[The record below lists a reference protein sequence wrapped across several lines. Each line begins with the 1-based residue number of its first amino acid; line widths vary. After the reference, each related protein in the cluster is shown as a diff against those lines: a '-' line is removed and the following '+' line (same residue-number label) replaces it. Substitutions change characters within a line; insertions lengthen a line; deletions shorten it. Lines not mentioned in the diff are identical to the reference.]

1 MKENKLT
8 FKSENL
14 VVDYITFKFQDLS
27 NLHQSRIA
35 KCLFQ
40 LGFNSYQQSGKL
52 AKPIQES
59 ILINSKNKYKV
70 LFIEE
75 GPYWKGTTLQFSGFN
90 ATLFYNFVK
99 KELIDWTIFSS
110 GVLSRFDLYYSRQ
123 KTIRDQTSVREF
135 LSNCHDKL
143 ILTNKN
149 VNFEKNSKGLLL
161 KIGNRKSNH
170 YSRIYEGKNFLKF
183 EHEMKGRFLQKY
195 HTLLVQ
201 NRLEEFESH
210 LTQYFLY
217 RFGKILPLNYS
228 YTDWLVIKLRPIRK
242 QSIPQFFLNSEYF
255 QSNHL
260 SILDDRK
267 NFVMLLQFLAYAQHL
282 DFKIDSLGDPP
293 YRTSYRL
300 VSFRIQDFLKFQ
312 NPRVKSTNYYQIKKL
327 KNFFNELQRNSLVT
341 SFTDNQ
347 FRSLVTIPEVRVWK
361 SKKQK
366 NSLIARVW
374 IAEELFYYNYPFLLP
389 DFFRK
394 KNTKDEFEVQFEILK
409 VFCSVSIKKEFFVKE
424 FLDSYSSILSN
435 QRRTKIKKLFI
446 QLVAS
451 LKEHDLI
458 ESNYKIISN
467 GLLVDIDELTTTN
480 IEQGFVIYE
489 KLSL

>member
-1 MKENKLT
+1 M
-8 FKSENL
+8 
-14 VVDYITFKFQDLS
+14 
-27 NLHQSRIA
+27 
-35 KCLFQ
+35 
-40 LGFNSYQQSGKL
+40 
-52 AKPIQES
+52 
-59 ILINSKNKYKV
+59 
-70 LFIEE
+70 
-75 GPYWKGTTLQFSGFN
+75 
-90 ATLFYNFVK
+90 
-99 KELIDWTIFSS
+99 
-110 GVLSRFDLYYSRQ
+110 
-123 KTIRDQTSVREF
+123 
-135 LSNCHDKL
+135 SNCHDKL

-149 VNFEKNSKGLLL
+149 VNFEKNSKGLIF

-201 NRLEEFESH
+201 NRLEEFEYH

-217 RFGKILPLNYS
+217 RFGKILPLDYS

-242 QSIPQFFLNSEYF
+242 QSIPKSFLNSEYF
-255 QSNHL
+255 QSNNL
-260 SILDDRK
+260 SLLDDRK
-267 NFVMLLQFLAYAQHL
+267 NFLMRLQFLAYTQHL

-293 YRTSYRL
+293 YRTRYRL
-300 VSFRIQDFLKFQ
+300 VIFRIQDFLKFQ
-312 NPRVKSTNYYQIKKL
+312 NPMVKSTNYYQIKKL
-327 KNFFNELQRNSLVT
+327 KKFFNELQRNSLVT

-361 SKKQK
+361 SKKQN

-374 IAEELFYYNYPFLLP
+374 IAEELFHYNYPFLLR

-394 KNTKDEFEVQFEILK
+394 KYTKDEFQVQFEILK

-424 FLDSYSSILSN
+424 FLDSYSSVLSN

-446 QLVAS
+446 QFVGS

-489 KLSL
+489 RLSL